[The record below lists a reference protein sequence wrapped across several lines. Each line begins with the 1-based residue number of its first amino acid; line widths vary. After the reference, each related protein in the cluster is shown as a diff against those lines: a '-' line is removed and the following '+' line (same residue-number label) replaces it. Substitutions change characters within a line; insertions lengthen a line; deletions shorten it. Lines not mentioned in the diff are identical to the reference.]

1 MPRRFPPSGVTMRL
15 QAPSR
20 PDEFQSRSAVPVRM
34 SKGGKFVSPNADEP
48 VGRRRTFAPGI
59 RVASTDHRN

>member
-1 MPRRFPPSGVTMRL
+1 MRG

-20 PDEFQSRSAVPVRM
+20 PDEFQSWSAAPVRI

-48 VGRRRTFAPGI
+48 VGRRRAFAPGI

>member
-1 MPRRFPPSGVTMRL
+1 MPRRFPPLGVIMRG
-15 QAPSR
+15 QAPSQ
-20 PDEFQSRSAVPVRM
+20 PDEFQSWSAAPVRM

-48 VGRRRTFAPGI
+48 VGRRRAFAPGI